1 MKVITILFYKI
12 SVLLKH
18 WILTTLV
25 FYMHIN
31 SHAAIPLSYFSHVQT
46 SYRHTILFFFT
57 VMEILK
63 GNGNISASRSHNFWQ
78 SKYKTSMR
86 ERDLPKLKKGKTSR
100 NRKRSSR
107 SNNTSSSCFML
118 LPEKKKWRSQKK
130 KSKMRSEKTKNSKRK
145 EKTCSRYENFP
156 NELPQVDPP
165 SWKSCISKYSD
176 GKKHSTIISL
186 KFYKKIINIRLGNS
200 IMSSK
205 NYDNVIRWHS
215 DHFDVYVLD
224 LKKHGRQRQKE
235 FP

>member
-1 MKVITILFYKI
+1 
-12 SVLLKH
+12 
-18 WILTTLV
+18 
-25 FYMHIN
+25 
-31 SHAAIPLSYFSHVQT
+31 
-46 SYRHTILFFFT
+46 
-57 VMEILK
+57 MEISQHHAVIISDSQ
-63 GNGNISASRSHNFWQ
+63 NIRQAWEKEISPNWKNARQ
-78 SKYKTSMR
+78 AKI
-86 ERDLPKLKKGKTSR
+86 GKDHQDRITLLLHA
-100 NRKRSSR
+100 
-107 SNNTSSSCFML
+107 SCFML
-118 LPEKKKWRSQKK
+118 LPKKKKWRSQKK

-176 GKKHSTIISL
+176 GKKHSTVISL